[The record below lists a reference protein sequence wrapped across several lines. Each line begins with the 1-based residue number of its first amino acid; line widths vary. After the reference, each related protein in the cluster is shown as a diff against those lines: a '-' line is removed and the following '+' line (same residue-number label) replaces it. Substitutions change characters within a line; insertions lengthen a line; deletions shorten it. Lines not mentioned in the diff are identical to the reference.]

1 MAALWAKAAFRPF
14 QWLES
19 SLRRASVRGEGGAGG
34 GGARRTNAA
43 LL

>member
-19 SLRRASVRGEGGAGG
+19 SLRRASVRGEGG
-34 GGARRTNAA
+34 GARRTNAA